1 VGAGAAPNAHAAAAT
16 VMAFDYGMKRV
27 GVAVGEPNLR
37 TAHALSTVAVPAAQ
51 LFDAIAVL
59 VDEWKPA
66 RFVVGRPSHE
76 DGTAHAMTAR
86 CERFSRQLAGRFK
99 RPVTCVDERYSSIDA
114 HSALSQQGVRAKDQ
128 RGKSDSLAAAFIL
141 ERYFESLT

>member
-1 VGAGAAPNAHAAAAT
+1 VAAAPSIAIAGAAST

-37 TAHALSTVAVPAAQ
+37 TAHALSVAVPAAQ

-59 VDEWKPA
+59 VEEWKPA

-76 DGTAHAMTAR
+76 DGTAHAMTMR

-99 RPVTCVDERYSSIDA
+99 RPVTCVDERYSSLDA
-114 HSALSQQGVRAKDQ
+114 HTTLSQQGVRAKDQ

>member
-1 VGAGAAPNAHAAAAT
+1 MRSGGAANAVAT

-27 GVAVGEPNLR
+27 GVAVGEPGLR
-37 TAHALSTVAVPAAQ
+37 TAHALSTLSVPAAQ

-59 VDEWKPA
+59 VEEWKPT

-86 CERFSRQLAGRFK
+86 CERFARQLAGRFK
-99 RPVTCVDERYSSIDA
+99 RPATCVDERYSSIDA
-114 HSALSQQGVRAKDQ
+114 ETSLREQGVRTKDQ
-128 RGKSDSLAAAFIL
+128 RGKSDSLAAALIL
-141 ERYFESLT
+141 ERYFESLTGR